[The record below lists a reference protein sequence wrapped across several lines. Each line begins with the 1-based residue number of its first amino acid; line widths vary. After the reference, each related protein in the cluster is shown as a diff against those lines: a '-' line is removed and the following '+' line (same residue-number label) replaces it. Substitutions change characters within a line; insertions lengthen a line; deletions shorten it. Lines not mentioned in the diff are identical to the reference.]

1 MDHGNKKLQIII
13 FAVSY
18 TCDAMNHTLSG
29 KLNITF
35 IYLFFL
41 YLYKICNVK
50 TDADTRV
57 SYLATELFVF
67 TAVFSLLSCLQ
78 LAGKKKRYR
87 LTLFEDGHH
96 TNLPRMFIY
105 TFTAQMNEL
114 LR

>member
-78 LAGKKKRYR
+78 LAGKKK
-87 LTLFEDGHH
+87 D
-96 TNLPRMFIY
+96 ID
-105 TFTAQMNEL
+105 L
-114 LR
+114 LYLKMDTTQIFRECLYIHLLHK